1 MLFYRRRHPM
11 GRNNVTLFLTF
22 VHMIMTYDDIR
33 YWYGLG
39 ACKLCNICFIDY
51 NANAKIKYSGIRYNT
66 DNIQMM

>member
-33 YWYGLG
+33 QCYGVG
-39 ACKLCNICFIDY
+39 ACKRGKICFID
-51 NANAKIKYSGIRYNT
+51 NNTKIK
-66 DNIQMM
+66 

>member
-22 VHMIMTYDDIR
+22 MHMIMTYNDIR
-33 YWYGLG
+33 QLYGLG

-51 NANAKIKYSGIRYNT
+51 NAKIK
-66 DNIQMM
+66 